1 MISKKGKMKKWSG
14 HYCLKYSTYC
24 FSQHCPNSPSQLELL
39 QMLSL
44 QLSAARLVSAK
55 RQLCSVFCSKN
66 NRCHQKSPISASA
79 PESKCIYFFLHLQR
93 YMQVF
98 RDWKKAFCR
107 FTNLD
112 KPSSL
117 QRSEGNCLCI
127 KTLWKELLNKSP
139 SLSRTRH
146 RSVLALLWE
155 QFASLLA
162 LKSRVSLGTDACT
175 CPLSVT
181 CSSSHLTQKFQ
192 HAGSFCSANEPHFRS
207 TFSHL
212 PNYNFGLSIFSHS
225 WKKHPIVSL
234 FCCGSAESQVWPAA
248 IKSTASRDHTR
259 QRENS
264 WREDKSHCGPW
275 SFPFHGTEETHRN

>member
-1 MISKKGKMKKWSG
+1 MISEKGKMKKWSG

-24 FSQHCPNSPSQLELL
+24 ISQHCPNSPSQPELL
-39 QMLSL
+39 QMLVFSSL
-44 QLSAARLVSAK
+44 QPGLSVLKGNCAQSFVQRTTDVTKNLLSLH
-55 RQLCSVFCSKN
+55 QL
-66 NRCHQKSPISASA
+66 QKAGA
-79 PESKCIYFFLHLQR
+79 FFFSCTCNG

-146 RSVLALLWE
+146 GSVLALFWE

-175 CPLSVT
+175 RPLSVT

-264 WREDKSHCGPW
+264 WHEDKSPCGPW